1 MGIALAL
8 LAAFGFAIASVFQ
21 QRIARAVPREHALRA
36 SLLVELA
43 TNGKWLLATAID
55 AGAFVV
61 EAVALNVGSLAL
73 VQALL
78 ATSLLF
84 ALPISAALLGHRL
97 SRTEWWGAGAVAAG
111 IVVFLLVAAPGE
123 GRSQAPAS
131 VWVAFVAIAAASM
144 LILIIAGVRSRRSPV
159 RAGCWAAAGA
169 IAYAFTAAVL
179 KSGVDVLGTGIGAF
193 VTSWQAYALAVAAVT
208 GTLLVQSAFQTGELS
223 ASMPI
228 LVVVEPVSGAL
239 VGSLVFLEGLRHTPL
254 ALVAMGLAMLV
265 MAAGVFTL
273 SRSPLARY
281 LA

>member
-1 MGIALAL
+1 MDIALAL
-8 LAAFGFAIASVFQ
+8 LAAFGFAVASVGQ
-21 QRIARAVPREHALRA
+21 QRIARALPREHALHA
-36 SLLVELA
+36 SLLVVLA
-43 TNGKWLLATAID
+43 SNGKWLLATAVD
-55 AGAFVV
+55 FGAFAV
-61 EAVALNVGSLAL
+61 EAVALNVGSLAV

-84 ALPISAALLGHRL
+84 ALPISAGLLGHRL
-97 SRTEWWGAGAVAAG
+97 TRAEWWGASAVAAG

-123 GRSQAPAS
+123 GRSQAPTS
-131 VWVAFVAIAAASM
+131 VWVTFVAIAATST
-144 LILIIAGVRSRRSPV
+144 LILVIVGARSNRSSV

-193 VTSWQAYALAVAAVT
+193 ITSWQAYALAAAAIT

-228 LVVVEPVSGAL
+228 LVVVEPVSGAF
-239 VGSLVFLEGLRHTPL
+239 VGSLVFAEGLRHTPI
-254 ALVAMGLAMLV
+254 ALVAMGLAILV
-265 MAAGVFTL
+265 MAAGVLTL
-273 SRSPLARY
+273 SRSPLAHY